1 MEPEPP
7 NDMKENIDSLSAEKR
22 MIGYLQK
29 IATGPK
35 MSKDL
40 TEEEA
45 EDGLNLVLNG
55 EVSAVR
61 SALFLI
67 AARMKRETLEENL
80 GFWRALDRATVRHET
95 GLDRLLQVA
104 DAFDGFQRVP
114 YFGFYVLPVLAEIGL
129 QAYGHSSLPQPPKF
143 GITFEDLLVNHYGV
157 PGDLS
162 LEKRMGLIE
171 KYGFGFLSTR
181 QTHPKLDALNDLRR
195 EIVKRPMLATFEKL
209 LMPLKARKTFLA
221 TNYFHPG
228 YEQAMLH
235 ALKHSQFDHVLI
247 GNGMEGTTLYG
258 VHKTAKMVVYDQ
270 GTGVKEMTFSHE
282 SLYDKPT
289 AQQIAAAFRTLKETA
304 LTRETLAALGEQAL
318 KDGTGPAAPLIAHHA
333 GSLLHLL
340 DIISDGQKAFDAA
353 FTVLKKGN
361 SNKLLENFL
370 QESKQ

>member
-1 MEPEPP
+1 M
-7 NDMKENIDSLSAEKR
+7 NENIDSLSAEKR
-22 MIGYLQK
+22 MIGYLEK

-45 EDGLNLVLNG
+45 EDGLNLILNG

-80 GFWRALDRATVRHET
+80 GFWRALDRTTLRYET
-95 GLDRLLQVA
+95 KLDRLLQVA

-114 YFGFYVLPVLAEIGL
+114 YFGFFVLPVLAELGL
-129 QAYGHSSLPQPPKF
+129 PAYGHSSLPQPPKF

-162 LEKRMGLIE
+162 LDKRAALIE
-171 KYGFGFLSTR
+171 KYGFGYLSTR

-209 LMPLKARKTFLA
+209 LRPLKAKQTFLA

-235 ALKHSQFDHVLI
+235 ALQHSEFDRVLI

-258 VHKTAKMVVYDQ
+258 VHKTAKMVIHNQ
-270 GTGVKEMTFSHE
+270 GKGVEEMTFSHE

-289 AQQIAAAFRTLKETA
+289 AQQIAEAFRTLKETT
-304 LTRETLAALGEQAL
+304 LTRETLAELGEQAL
-318 KDGTGPAAPLIAHHA
+318 ENGTGPAAPLIAHHA

-340 DIISDGQKAFDAA
+340 EIIPESQKAFHSAWN
-353 FTVLKKGN
+353 VLKEGN
-361 SNKLLENFL
+361 SLKLFQDFIKECA
-370 QESKQ
+370 